1 MRGIHNT
8 SIYQLV
14 EIVILVCNFVENQE
28 TRRHNVKP
36 VVRVEYSQRMIE
48 RYILA
53 FAIFY
58 PVGESV
64 EMVELYVVQ
73 VLLTD
78 RWSGSSGVH
87 KMQTCQPPSAVRWE
101 IGWSALHYV

>member
-1 MRGIHNT
+1 
-8 SIYQLV
+8 
-14 EIVILVCNFVENQE
+14 
-28 TRRHNVKP
+28 
-36 VVRVEYSQRMIE
+36 MID

-53 FAIFY
+53 FAVFH

-64 EMVELYVVQ
+64 EMVDLYVVQ

-78 RWSGSSGVH
+78 RRSGKRSSRSAVP

-101 IGWSALHYV
+101 IGWSALLYV